1 MKLSYF
7 MMPLHGLEKD
17 YHQQLLEDIEAI
29 IYADELGY
37 AEAWVGEHYSS
48 GAEPVTSPLMFLA
61 NLIPRTKQIKFAT
74 GVICMPQ
81 YHPAAIAGQAAMFD
95 HLCDGRFILG
105 VGPGGLPPDFELFG
119 TMDADRNEMFAESI
133 DTVLRY
139 WTTDPPYNFEGKYWK
154 SKIEKWTVPEMK
166 LGYLTKP
173 LQRPHPPIAV
183 SALSPYSSSIKL
195 AGQRGWQPV
204 SANFIG
210 AWSVKTH
217 WEVYEAAAK
226 EHGHEVDREMWRV
239 ARSIHV
245 GESDQ
250 EAEDFVK
257 TPNGAFDFYY
267 RYLFAIFDRAQMRGA
282 FVINPE
288 DNPNDLTGEAL
299 RDNFVIHGNVRTVT
313 EKILA
318 LREEIGH
325 FGNLLMTA
333 HDWVD
338 KDKMKASMTRMAR
351 EVMPAVNDAIS
362 GESEPK

>member
-7 MMPLHGLEKD
+7 MMPVHGLGKD
-17 YHQQLLEDIEAI
+17 YHQQLLEDMEAI
-29 IYADELGY
+29 IHADELGY
-37 AEAWVGEHYSS
+37 AEAWVGEHHSS
-48 GAEPVTSPLMFLA
+48 GVETITSPLMFLA

-81 YHPAAIAGQAAMFD
+81 HHPATIAGQAAMFD

-119 TMDADRNEMFAESI
+119 TMDADRNEMFVESI

-139 WTTDPPYNFEGKYWK
+139 WTSDPPYNFEGKYWK
-154 SKIEKWTVPEMK
+154 SKIEKWTVPELK
-166 LGYLTKP
+166 LGYMAKP

-183 SALSPYSSSIKL
+183 SAMSPYSGSIKL
-195 AGQRGWQPV
+195 AGQRRWQPV
-204 SANFIG
+204 SANFIAG
-210 AWSVKTH
+210 WSVKTH

-226 EHGHEVDREMWRV
+226 EHGHQVDREMWRV

-267 RYLFAIFDRAQMRGA
+267 QYLFEIFDRAEMKGA
-282 FVINPE
+282 FVINAE
-288 DNPNDLTGEAL
+288 DSPDDLTAEAL
-299 RDNFVIHGNVRTVT
+299 RDNFVIHGDARTVT

-351 EVMPAVNDAIS
+351 EVMPAINYAIS
-362 GESEPK
+362 GESEPE

>member
-17 YHQQLLEDIEAI
+17 YNQQLREDMEAI
-29 IYADELGY
+29 ILADQLGF

-48 GAEPVTSPLMFLA
+48 GVESIPSPLIFLA
-61 NLIPRTKQIKFAT
+61 NLIPRTKQIKLAT

-81 YHPAAIAGQAAMFD
+81 YHPATIAGQAAMFD
-95 HLCDGRFILG
+95 HLSDGRFILG
-105 VGPGGLPPDFELFG
+105 VGPGGLPSDFELFG
-119 TMDADRNEMFAESI
+119 TADADRNEMFVESI

-139 WTTDPPYNFEGKYWK
+139 WTSDPPYNFEGKYWQ
-154 SKIEKWTVPEMK
+154 SKIESWTVPELKM
-166 LGYLTKP
+166 GYMAKP
-173 LQRPHPPIAV
+173 LQQPHPPIAV
-183 SALSPYSSSIKL
+183 SAMSPYSGSIKL

-210 AWSVKTH
+210 VWSVKSH
-217 WEVYEAAAK
+217 WQVYEAAAA
-226 EHGHEVDREMWRV
+226 EHGHAVDREMWRV

-267 RYLFAIFDRAQMRGA
+267 RYLFEIFHRADMKSA
-282 FVINPE
+282 FVIDEN
-288 DNPNDLTGEAL
+288 DNPDELRAEVL
-299 RDNFVIHGNVRTVT
+299 RDNLVIHGSACTVT
-313 EKILA
+313 EKLLA
-318 LREEIGH
+318 LREEVGH

-338 KDKMKASMTRMAR
+338 RDKMKSSMTRMAR
-351 EVMPAVNDAIS
+351 EVMPAINDAI
-362 GESEPK
+362 GEEAAAP